1 MGGRLS
7 RRTNERR
14 GEDNI
19 VEALAVQF
27 PDMFHA
33 EILSKLG
40 LEDTLTVSQV
50 SKKCWRAVWSEAGV
64 RRMKAMNDD
73 LIDVKVGET
82 VETVRRLIDA
92 ELPHLSGRGSP
103 LRLVKARALSD
114 HRLKDMKEQYSH
126 KISMVVRKHETPYA
140 PSVKTLRRWE
150 HNGGPSHFERFWM
163 SRWFTTLLALSLF
176 ACFVAIIWLEVK
188 FVSDVLHRLSNRENR
203 YMDFWDR
210 FCIN

>member
-7 RRTNERR
+7 RHGDERR

-19 VEALAVQF
+19 VDALAVQF

-40 LEDTLTVSQV
+40 LKDTLALSLV
-50 SKKCWRAVWSEAGV
+50 SKKCLRAVWSEAGV
-64 RRMKAMNDD
+64 RRMKAMIDD
-73 LIDVKVGET
+73 LADVEVWEH
-82 VETVRRLIDA
+82 VRRKIDA
-92 ELPHLSGRGSP
+92 EFPHLSGRISAP
-103 LRLVKARALSD
+103 HELAKARALCD
-114 HRLKDMKEQYSH
+114 HRLKAMKEKYSH
-126 KISMVVRKHETPYA
+126 KISMVFRKHETPYA

-188 FVSDVLHRLSNRENR
+188 FVSDVVHRLSRRENR
-203 YMDFWDR
+203 NIDFWDR

>member
-40 LEDTLTVSQV
+40 LEDTLTLSRV
-50 SKKCWRAVWSEAGV
+50 SKKGWRAVWSEAGV
-64 RRMKAMNDD
+64 RRMKAMIDD
-73 LIDVKVGET
+73 LAEVEVWEDV
-82 VETVRRLIDA
+82 RQLIDA
-92 ELPHLSGRGSP
+92 KFPHLSGRNSAP
-103 LRLVKARALSD
+103 HELAKARALSD

-126 KISMVVRKHETPYA
+126 KISMVVKKHETPYA
-140 PSVKTLRRWE
+140 PSVKTSRRWE
-150 HNGGPSHFERFWM
+150 RDGGPSRFERFWM

-188 FVSDVLHRLSNRENR
+188 FVSDVVHRLSRREKR

-210 FCIN
+210 FCVN